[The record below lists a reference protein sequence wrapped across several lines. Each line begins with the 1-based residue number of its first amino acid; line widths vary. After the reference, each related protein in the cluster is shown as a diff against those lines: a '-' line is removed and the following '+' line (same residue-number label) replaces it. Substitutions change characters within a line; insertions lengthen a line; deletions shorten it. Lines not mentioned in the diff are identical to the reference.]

1 MKNVALALLAS
12 TILVPAV
19 SAQDRADDS
28 ISSVYDRYREG
39 FSAPGIRSGS
49 FLFLPTL
56 DTGLNFDSNIFATD
70 ADRVDDIAVV
80 VTPGFALT
88 SDWNNNFLS
97 ITGDVEIA
105 QFFDNGDESYED
117 YNLAI
122 DGRLDFSH
130 GSSFTW
136 GASFED
142 SHEDRGSIDQVGDA
156 TQTRYSSVKA
166 FAGFKRDDGIV
177 SFELKGAFEDRN
189 FDDAI
194 ASGGGVINNDDRDR
208 KLTSASVRFGYDLN
222 DDYEAFV
229 KLNTQAVKYDD
240 RFDDNN
246 VVRDSDGWDIVG
258 GAAFHVGGKSE
269 GEFYIGYLKRD
280 YDSASLGDVSAF
292 TFGASL
298 LIDATGLTSVKFSLD
313 RSVLESTTLS
323 SNPVA
328 RFALLRPASGI
339 LDTRLAV
346 RIEHELQ
353 RNLLLNARASYNN
366 NDYINLG
373 RVDVLTKFGVG
384 AKYLLNRNFSLD
396 FDYEYDRRETS
407 DRVDADYKR
416 HTFLVGLKA
425 QW

>member
-1 MKNVALALLAS
+1 
-12 TILVPAV
+12 
-19 SAQDRADDS
+19 
-28 ISSVYDRYREG
+28 
-39 FSAPGIRSGS
+39 
-49 FLFLPTL
+49 
-56 DTGLNFDSNIFATD
+56 
-70 ADRVDDIAVV
+70 
-80 VTPGFALT
+80 
-88 SDWNNNFLS
+88 
-97 ITGDVEIA
+97 
-105 QFFDNGDESYED
+105 
-117 YNLAI
+117 
-122 DGRLDFSH
+122 
-130 GSSFTW
+130 
-136 GASFED
+136 
-142 SHEDRGSIDQVGDA
+142 
-156 TQTRYSSVKA
+156 
-166 FAGFKRDDGIV
+166 
-177 SFELKGAFEDRN
+177 
-189 FDDAI
+189 
-194 ASGGGVINNDDRDR
+194 
-208 KLTSASVRFGYDLN
+208 
-222 DDYEAFV
+222 
-229 KLNTQAVKYDD
+229 LNTQAVKYDD